1 MQFPY
6 WQSANRIPQIFL
18 LQEMCSV
25 EEKCK
30 GADEIFKCKYITG
43 CKNKPRLTLRCM
55 MPPVTNLGKVL
66 WMRTSL
72 PFYRGPHSVHY
83 PSVMLLG
90 KSAAGNLSLFLHLLY
105 PPTQEDGNPVLPWWR
120 HDRHQHCVSESGFIL
135 WGQNCVA
142 KRKMEE
148 WKCDGKTCQSGIM
161 GKNK

>member
-55 MPPVTNLGKVL
+55 IPPVTNLGKVL

-72 PFYRGPHSVHY
+72 PSYRGPHSVHY

-90 KSAAGNLSLFLHLLY
+90 KSAAGNLSLCTTFC
-105 PPTQEDGNPVLPWWR
+105 TLP
-120 HDRHQHCVSESGFIL
+120 H
-135 WGQNCVA
+135 
-142 KRKMEE
+142 RKMGTLCSHDEDMTGISTAYLNLASSCGDKIVWPRE
-148 WKCDGKTCQSGIM
+148 RWRSGNVM
-161 GKNK
+161 GRRVSQE